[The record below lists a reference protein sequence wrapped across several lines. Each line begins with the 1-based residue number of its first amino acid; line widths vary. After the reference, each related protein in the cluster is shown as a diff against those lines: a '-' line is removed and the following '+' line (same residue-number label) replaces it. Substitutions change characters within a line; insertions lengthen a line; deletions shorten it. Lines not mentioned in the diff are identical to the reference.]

1 MSQKSTQSDKQ
12 KVSQVSYQDTLKSMD
27 TEEHIDLW
35 FYRPIGYMWAKLAA
49 RLGITPNAITIA
61 SIFLGIGAGVAF
73 YYNNIWINIIGMVL
87 LVWANSFDS
96 ADGQLARMTGQ

>member
-1 MSQKSTQSDKQ
+1 MQIDRNAAD
-12 KVSQVSYQDTLKSMD
+12 KVSYRDTLKSMD

-49 RLGITPNAITIA
+49 RFGITPNAITIA
-61 SIFLGIGAGVAF
+61 SIFLGVGAGVAF
-73 YYNNIWINIIGMVL
+73 YYNNIWINILGMIL

-96 ADGQLARMTGQ
+96 ADASLRA